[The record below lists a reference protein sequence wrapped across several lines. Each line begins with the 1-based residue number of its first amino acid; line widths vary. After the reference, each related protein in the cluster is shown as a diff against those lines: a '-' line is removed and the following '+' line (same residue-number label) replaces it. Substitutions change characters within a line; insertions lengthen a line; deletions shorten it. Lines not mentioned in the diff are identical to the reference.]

1 MIDSDPSLQ
10 ATSQD
15 LQLCMRD
22 MHTQRRL
29 CSQILAAHQGAH
41 GVPSSEGLYGQQ
53 AYPLKS
59 LTAQFLDEKKHFAE
73 KKVSFDS

>member
-1 MIDSDPSLQ
+1 
-10 ATSQD
+10 
-15 LQLCMRD
+15 MRD

-53 AYPLKS
+53 AYPLKP
-59 LTAQFLDEKKHFAE
+59 LTAQFLHDMNILQEKRYH
-73 KKVSFDS
+73 SIRD